1 MFNDLLILKIGIFR
15 VSLLATSVHGIFFFF
30 FLPAYREP
38 SSFVLSDRWG
48 EKESKKIQL
57 LETICLLIISNY
69 RPLRGEY
76 RSKSPSFN
84 EARNVSRKN
93 DTIRF
98 NIFFFFFFMD

>member
-93 DTIRF
+93 YTIRF
-98 NIFFFFFFMD
+98 NIFFFFFMD